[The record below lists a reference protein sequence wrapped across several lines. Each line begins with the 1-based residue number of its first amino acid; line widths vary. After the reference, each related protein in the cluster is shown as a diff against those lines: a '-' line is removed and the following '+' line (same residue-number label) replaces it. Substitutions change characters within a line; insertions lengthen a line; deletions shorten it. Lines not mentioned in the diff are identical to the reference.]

1 MNSSKTVSI
10 MKKLATLALSF
21 LALLPAA
28 AQDDTKGTIEPQGT
42 PQWYIMDSYVET
54 GRGTEMVHGF
64 VGHVSKSDDGKS
76 VYFSTLFPTSY
87 ETLWVRG
94 TVEGSTVTIDHNE
107 VVGVYSETD
116 GRQIYNYDLKVGE
129 PVFDAYENIVGM
141 RDVVFKTDGSHYY
154 IDDDLQAPDH
164 PMMLYAEE
172 EGYGYLPFDWTFCN
186 DLYPYT
192 KSLDLVTLPEG
203 AEQKTYTYTYKDN
216 SGKECTTVGHVA
228 TVGNDYYFDMLTDLD
243 THPWV
248 KGTRTGNTIT
258 LEKGQLITRDVQYQ
272 FFAGLDG
279 STMRT
284 QPFTLTINEATG
296 ELTRGDVAEN
306 QSFAIAYVFNAA
318 QNASHLTSAA
328 YNFKLIP
335 FKDGGDIELRN
346 PEDVECGYYSEI
358 GQHYITFYQT
368 PVAANGTQLNPDNYG
383 YYIYVDGERFT
394 FTHAQYPYLKWE
406 STEFIP
412 YNYNDADDPNYCDI
426 YYDTR
431 TTVLFYFKD
440 YKTLGVQSVYR
451 LNDGSELHSDI
462 VTVDKLNNVT
472 ILPDAISQISVTPAQ
487 SDTWY
492 DLYGRRTNT
501 ANGIVVTNGRKIL
514 MK

>member
-1 MNSSKTVSI
+1 
-10 MKKLATLALSF
+10 MKKFATFALTLF
-21 LALLPAA
+21 ALLPAA

-64 VGHVSKSDDGKS
+64 VGHVSKSDDGQH

-87 ETLWVRG
+87 ETLWVHG
-94 TVEGSTVTIDHNE
+94 KVEGSTVTIDHNE
-107 VVGVYSETD
+107 VVGIYSETD
-116 GRQIYNYDLKVGE
+116 GREIYNYELKVGE
-129 PVFDAYENIVGM
+129 PIFGAGDAIVGM

-154 IDDDLQAPDH
+154 IDDDLEAPDH

-192 KSLDLVTLPEG
+192 KSLDLVTLPDG
-203 AEQKTYTYTYKDN
+203 AEQKTYTYRYKDN
-216 SGKECTTVGHVA
+216 SGQECTAVGHVA
-228 TVGNDYYFDMLTDLD
+228 TVGNDYYFDMLTDLE

-248 KGTRTGNTIT
+248 KGTRSGNTIT
-258 LEKGQLITRDVQYQ
+258 LDKGQLITRDVQYQ
-272 FFAGLDG
+272 FFAGLD
-279 STMRT
+279 SQTMRT

-306 QSFAIAYVFNAA
+306 KSFAIAYVFNAA
-318 QNASHLTSAA
+318 QNASWFTSVA
-328 YNFKLIP
+328 YDFSIAP
-335 FKDGGDIELRN
+335 FKDGGGGIELRN
-346 PEDVECGYYSEI
+346 PENVQSGYYSELD
-358 GQHYITFYQT
+358 QHYITFYQT
-368 PVAANGTQLNPDNYG
+368 PKAFDGTQLNPDSFG

-394 FTHAQYPYLKWE
+394 FSRNQYPYLKWE

-412 YNYNDADDPNYCDI
+412 YNYTDDAMMGDI
-426 YYDTR
+426 YYDNI

-451 LNDGSELHSDI
+451 LDNGSEIHSDI

-472 ILPDAISQISVTPAQ
+472 ILPDAISQLSADSVLPA
-487 SDTWY
+487 TWY
-492 DLYGRRTNT
+492 DLSGRRTRNG
-501 ANGIVVTNGRKIL
+501 NGIIVANGRKML

>member
-1 MNSSKTVSI
+1 
-10 MKKLATLALSF
+10 MKKLVSLIVSLF
-21 LALLPAA
+21 ALLPVA
-28 AQDDTKGTIEPQGT
+28 AQDDTKGTIEPEGT

-64 VGHVSKSDDGKS
+64 VGHVSQSADGKN
-76 VYFSTLFPTSY
+76 VYFSTLFPASY

-94 TVEGSTVTIDHNE
+94 TVEGTTVTIDHNE

-129 PVFDAYENIVGM
+129 PVFDANENIVGM

-154 IDDDLQAPDH
+154 IDDDLDAPDH

-203 AEQKTYTYTYKDN
+203 AEQKAYTYRYKN
-216 SGKECTTVGHVA
+216 NAGKECTTIGHVA
-228 TVGNDYYFDMLTDLD
+228 VVANDYYFDMLTDLE

-279 STMRT
+279 TTMRT
-284 QPFTLTINEATG
+284 QPLTLTINEATG
-296 ELTRGDVAEN
+296 ELTRGDVAED

-318 QNASHLTSAA
+318 QNASWFTSVA
-328 YNFKLIP
+328 YDFSLAP
-335 FKDGGDIELRN
+335 FKDGGGAIELRN
-346 PEDVECGYYSEI
+346 PENVQSGYYSELD
-358 GQHYITFYQT
+358 QHYITFYQT
-368 PVAANGTQLNPDNYG
+368 PKAADGTQLNPDAFG

-394 FTHAQYPYLKWE
+394 FTRTQYPYLKWE

-412 YNYNDADDPNYCDI
+412 YNYMDDEMNGDI
-426 YYDTR
+426 YYDNV

-451 LNDGSELHSDI
+451 LDDGSELHSDI

-472 ILPDAISQISVTPAQ
+472 ILPDAIGQISAAPAQ
-487 SDTWY
+487 PVTWY
-492 DLYGRRTNT
+492 DLGGRRTRNT
-501 ANGIVVTNGRKIL
+501 NGIVVANGRKIL